1 MGRSETLDYPRLTKM
16 SFAFGV
22 GLFAVG
28 ALGTVIGSAV
38 FGSLPGWEQTL
49 LFDAEVLGLVIA
61 LVAPLIFGVVM
72 PLTE

>member
-1 MGRSETLDYPRLTKM
+1 MGRSETLDYPRLTKL

-28 ALGTVIGSAV
+28 ALGGVVGSAV

-49 LFDAEVLGLVIA
+49 FFDAEVLGLIIA
-61 LVAPLIFGVVM
+61 LVAPLVFGIVM